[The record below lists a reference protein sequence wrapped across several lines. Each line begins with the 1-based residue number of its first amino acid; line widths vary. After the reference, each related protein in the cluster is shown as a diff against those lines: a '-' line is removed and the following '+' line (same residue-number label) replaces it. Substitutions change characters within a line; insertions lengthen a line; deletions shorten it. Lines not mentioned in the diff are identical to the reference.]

1 MVQINPDT
9 VIIPYV
15 YVFLKPEV
23 IFHGITGVYKTYE
36 NQVGVFEIQKRKSNL
51 YNQSAFNV
59 EEFTWAKFT

>member
-9 VIIPYV
+9 AIPYV

-36 NQVGVFEIQKRKSNL
+36 N
-51 YNQSAFNV
+51 
-59 EEFTWAKFT
+59 